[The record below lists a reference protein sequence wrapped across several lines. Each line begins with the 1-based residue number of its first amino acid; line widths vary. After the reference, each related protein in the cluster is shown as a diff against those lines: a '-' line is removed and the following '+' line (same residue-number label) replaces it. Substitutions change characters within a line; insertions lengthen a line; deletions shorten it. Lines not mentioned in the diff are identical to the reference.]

1 MLGRK
6 FPEYDQEGL
15 LIEHYDDQGLP
26 IKSIDEVEIYL
37 SYTSKLAQ
45 RLDLPWQSEMFFS
58 EVDVTPD
65 MLERAYERVLSSEV
79 GDGLR
84 DQVSEIYFWRDFL
97 ESTHRSEFEALK
109 SKTVALIDYQSA
121 QSMLATNG
129 HLSDQQKQA
138 LRTEIETAGAALS
151 IPSNS
156 IIYGQPMSDDAYH
169 AAFVRL
175 GDEKTTLYKTLS
187 AF

>member
-1 MLGRK
+1 
-6 FPEYDQEGL
+6 
-15 LIEHYDDQGLP
+15 
-26 IKSIDEVEIYL
+26 
-37 SYTSKLAQ
+37 
-45 RLDLPWQSEMFFS
+45 MFFS